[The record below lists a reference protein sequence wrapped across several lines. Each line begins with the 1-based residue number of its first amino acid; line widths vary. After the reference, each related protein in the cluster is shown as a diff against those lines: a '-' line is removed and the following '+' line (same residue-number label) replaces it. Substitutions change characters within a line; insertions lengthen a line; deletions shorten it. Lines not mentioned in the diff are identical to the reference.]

1 MAKKTI
7 LFHADD
13 YGANR
18 EVSAHILDCYREG
31 ALNSLSVLP
40 NGDCLDECMRML
52 EPYREQV
59 NISIHFNLAEG
70 HCLADPA
77 QVPWLVDERGMFRI
91 SFLKV
96 LLLSFGRKRKELKRQ
111 IKAEMKAQL
120 ARMLPY
126 VDTVRVDSHQH
137 YHMIPVVLAGILEA
151 VREARA
157 DKNGKPPEIAFIR
170 IPVEP
175 LAPYLKHPEL
185 YAVYKP
191 INMIK
196 QFVLYMLKVMDSG
209 LLKPYRKKS
218 AVFFGLLLTSG
229 MSLERVCALLPDFRK
244 VARKKGLPLEVLCH
258 PGGAKRAEDLMDPH
272 NQECA
277 DFYTSDNRKMEK
289 DMLMRIGK
297 ER

>member
-77 QVPWLVDERGMFRI
+77 QVPWLVDERGMFHI

-137 YHMIPVVLAGILEA
+137 YHMIPVVLAGILES

-157 DKNGKPPEIAFIR
+157 DKNGKPPEITFIR
-170 IPVEP
+170 IP
-175 LAPYLKHPEL
+175 A
-185 YAVYKP
+185 
-191 INMIK
+191 
-196 QFVLYMLKVMDSG
+196 S
-209 LLKPYRKKS
+209 
-218 AVFFGLLLTSG
+218 
-229 MSLERVCALLPDFRK
+229 
-244 VARKKGLPLEVLCH
+244 
-258 PGGAKRAEDLMDPH
+258 
-272 NQECA
+272 
-277 DFYTSDNRKMEK
+277 
-289 DMLMRIGK
+289 
-297 ER
+297 